1 MQTNHHQSYSIGVV
15 ARRANIHPETLRVWE
30 KRYAMVT
37 PLRTES
43 GRRMYSD
50 SDILKL
56 SLVKQLTE
64 LGHPVSDVADLS
76 IDDLRERLNGER
88 SAESLAS
95 TGIASRCR
103 VVFSSPD
110 LRIRFGA
117 DLLKFSDMAVAEPF
131 DADVTAAND
140 DGGGYADV
148 LVSEMSTI
156 DQDSAEQVQQ
166 DMKRAG
172 CASAI
177 VIFSFGTRQAVA
189 QVSNAG
195 IIFLKGPVAAGDIR
209 RACMALGL
217 SPQKPKPRPEL
228 PPRKFTASQLMKVAG
243 MGGSIAC
250 ECPNHLAEMIT
261 SLCAFEKYSRECA
274 NRNDEDARVHAQLE
288 ASTAQARSILEES
301 LARLIEIEGI
311 LV

>member
-1 MQTNHHQSYSIGVV
+1 MQTNNQNSYSIGVV
-15 ARRANIHPETLRVWE
+15 ARRAQIHPQTLRVWE
-30 KRYAMVT
+30 KRYGMIS

-43 GRRMYSD
+43 GRRIYSEG
-50 SDILKL
+50 DILKV

-76 IDDLRERLNGER
+76 IDALRERLNGAR

-95 TGIASRCR
+95 PGTASQCR

-110 LRIRFGA
+110 LRLRFSA

-131 DADVTAAND
+131 DADVTAATND
-140 DGGGYADV
+140 RSGYADV

-156 DQDSAEQVQQ
+156 DQDSAEQVQKE
-166 DMKRAG
+166 MKRAG
-172 CASAI
+172 CVGAV
-177 VIFSFGTRQAVA
+177 VIFNFGTRWAVA
-189 QVSNAG
+189 EVSNAG
-195 IIFLKGPVAAGDIR
+195 IVCLKGPVAAGDIR
-209 RACMALGL
+209 RACVTFGFAA
-217 SPQKPKPRPEL
+217 QVVAPRPEL
-228 PPRKFTASQLMKVAG
+228 PPRRFTASQLVKLEG
-243 MGGSIAC
+243 MGGSITC

-288 ASTAQARSILEES
+288 ASTAQARAILEES

-311 LV
+311 VI